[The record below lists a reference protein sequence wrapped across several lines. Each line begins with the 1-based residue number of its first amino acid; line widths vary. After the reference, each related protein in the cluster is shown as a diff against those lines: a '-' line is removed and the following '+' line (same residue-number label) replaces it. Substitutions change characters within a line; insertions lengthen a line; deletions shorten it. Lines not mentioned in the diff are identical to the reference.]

1 MSVVNNMSPT
11 TAADILWMFERTYR
25 LTNRRFL
32 NKVNEEASQRTLD
45 LVCEA
50 QAILADQR

>member
-1 MSVVNNMSPT
+1 MSVVNRMTAT

-25 LTNRRFL
+25 LTERRFL
-32 NKVNEEASQRTLD
+32 NKVGEEAPQRTLD

-50 QAILADQR
+50 QAILADHR

>member
-1 MSVVNNMSPT
+1 MTAT

-25 LTNRRFL
+25 LTERRFL
-32 NKVNEEASQRTLD
+32 NKVGEEAPQRTLD

-50 QAILADQR
+50 QAILADHR